1 MSNYV
6 NRADAIVALKSFG
19 RRYSDLI
26 SGPAGDDAWE
36 RLVRSPGTS
45 GKSAVDYV
53 ALAIDE
59 LALFSVTAPQAAR
72 LDATKSALPE
82 QRVAEVVTS
91 QSISELQAMVKS
103 VSAAAAL
110 ALEAR
115 RDEDYEN
122 TMVVGRVETSLDQ
135 LASELVTTLGAN
147 LRHGEAA
154 IDEAR

>member
-6 NRADAIVALKSFG
+6 NRADATVALKSFG

-36 RLVRSPGTS
+36 RLVRSPGER

-53 ALAIDE
+53 ANAIDE
-59 LALFSVTAPQAAR
+59 LALFASIAPLAAQPTAI
-72 LDATKSALPE
+72 KSALPE
-82 QRVAEVVTS
+82 QRVAEAVTS
-91 QSISELQAMVKS
+91 HSISELQAMVKS

-110 ALEAR
+110 ALDAR
-115 RDEDYEN
+115 RDEDYDN
-122 TMVVGRVETSLDQ
+122 TMVVGGVETSLGQ
-135 LASELVTTLGAN
+135 TASELVTSLGAN